1 MKFERCKKYTIL
13 TFGISVLMSEWKCGE
28 IFVGYVVNLME
39 YSMQVMKVNFI
50 KFYIK
55 CDMGNVI

>member
-13 TFGISVLMSEWKCGE
+13 TFGISVMSEWKCGK